1 MLFHNWSPPVI
12 PNTICIRIERLIIIL
27 YCTVIVFTSLLFF
40 LRIRAV
46 FERNP
51 WVVAFFACSWLAVLG
66 NSLSF
71 IVNGVQMDTSLNSSA
86 TCLNKEV
93 NPFLTASTIISMIND
108 TLVFLAIT
116 WRLFRN
122 SYVPH
127 TLRSG
132 IRLVILGD
140 YLPKF
145 SKAFLKDGQAYYLL
159 APFLIYLSCL
169 NWLQLLFFHRI
180 IVTMNVIQ
188 VIMILLPSN
197 PNVLKLILSVPIV
210 VLMNVMACRV
220 FRNTLLFASGTE
232 VSTAQIQEI

>member
-108 TLVFLAIT
+108 TLVFLAISWS
-116 WRLFRN
+116 WRLSRN
-122 SYVPH
+122 SYDPY
-127 TLRSG
+127 TLESG
-132 IRLVILGD
+132 IRLLIFGD
-140 YLPKF
+140 YLPVF
-145 SKAFLKDGQAYYLL
+145 SKAFLQDGQAYYLL
-159 APFLIYLSCL
+159 ALSSSMSHAY
-169 NWLQLLFFHRI
+169 NISQFLFF
-180 IVTMNVIQ
+180 
-188 VIMILLPSN
+188 S
-197 PNVLKLILSVPIV
+197 
-210 VLMNVMACRV
+210 
-220 FRNTLLFASGTE
+220 
-232 VSTAQIQEI
+232 